1 MSGLAQALLL
11 GVIASCA
18 AGAILLAGGRMLER
32 RFGPLGDLIWRAFRV
47 LALLPILAAPL
58 IHFVP
63 QTREV
68 VVAAPAVELAVDFHA
83 PLEAGPVAMSSQS
96 NSVRWPS
103 VTRLL
108 GGLYGLGLA
117 LALYGCWRRH
127 RARGRLLAEARP
139 GDPAIDAL
147 LRGAARLSGA
157 RLPELLVRQD
167 VDSPVLTGWREVILA
182 PDDLAE
188 TPQTARF
195 ALLHELVHLRRGDER
210 DRLIGTALKTVF
222 WFHWPLRQIEFHL
235 DAAREIACDAEVM
248 EILGSG
254 ARKPYAASL
263 IGLMQAA
270 SAPASAF
277 GADNRRLRE
286 MRIKAILNRRPGTAR
301 SASMIVLA
309 ASAVLSPVALAQ
321 TLMTDRVE
329 RQVPVYAEPLPAIAP
344 LASATAEPSAEPAPL
359 AEPRPEPRPRAS
371 IAPLPASLT
380 QAAEPVAAPLAEPAG
395 LTIEADSF
403 VIASAPSAQHAPRVI
418 ASGSVAVGLL
428 VDAPDFSHTVT
439 DGRITSLYGDRPA
452 RPAGAPRMHHGVDVA
467 APTGTAITAPGAGVI
482 THAEM
487 GFNGSARWGNTVVI
501 DHGDGWSTLYAH
513 MHIIDVEVGE
523 VVQAGSQIGE
533 VGSTGASTGPH
544 VHVELRHNGERIDPG
559 THIPGLPARQ
569 GLR

>member
-11 GVIASCA
+11 GVIASCL
-18 AGAILLAGGRMLER
+18 AGAILLIGGRMVER
-32 RFGPLGDLIWRAFRV
+32 RFGPLGDQTWRAFRV

-68 VVAAPAVELAVDFHA
+68 VVAAPAVELAVDLHA
-83 PLEAGPVAMSSQS
+83 PLEAGAVTMSSLQQS
-96 NSVRWPS
+96 PRWPS
-103 VTRLL
+103 VTSLL
-108 GGLYGLGLA
+108 GGLYGAGLV
-117 LALYGCWRRH
+117 LALYGCWCRH
-127 RARGRLLAEARP
+127 RVRRRLLAEARP

-157 RLPELLVRQD
+157 RLPELLVRED

-210 DRLIGTALKTVF
+210 DRLIGTALKTIF
-222 WFHWPLRQIEFHL
+222 WFHWPLRQIELHL

-248 EILGSG
+248 DILGSG

-301 SASMIVLA
+301 SASLIVLA

-329 RQVPVYAEPLPAIAP
+329 RQVPVHAEPLAAVAP
-344 LASATAEPSAEPAPL
+344 LARVTAEPSAEPAPL
-359 AEPRPEPRPRAS
+359 AEPRPESQPRAAV
-371 IAPLPASLT
+371 APLPASLT
-380 QAAEPVAAPLAEPAG
+380 QVVEPVVAPLAEPAG
-395 LTIEADSF
+395 LTVEADSF
-403 VIASAPSAQHAPRVI
+403 VIDAAPSALSAPRVI
-418 ASGSVAVGLL
+418 ASGGVAVGRL

-439 DGRITSLYGDRPA
+439 EGRITSLYGDRPA
-452 RPAGAPRMHHGVDVA
+452 RPAGSPRMHHGVDVA
-467 APTGTAITAPGAGVI
+467 APLGTEITAPGAGVI

-513 MHIIDVEVGE
+513 MQDIDVEVGE
-523 VVQAGSQIGE
+523 VVRAGHQIGR

-544 VHVELRHNGERIDPG
+544 VHVELRHNGERLDPG
-559 THIPGLPARQ
+559 THIPGLPARHQ
-569 GLR
+569 LQ

>member
-11 GVIASCA
+11 GVIASCL
-18 AGAILLAGGRMLER
+18 AGAILLIGGRMVER
-32 RFGPLGDLIWRAFRV
+32 RFGPLGDQTWRAFRV

-68 VVAAPAVELAVDFHA
+68 VLAAPAVELTVDLHA
-83 PLEAGPVAMSSQS
+83 PLEADAVPMSSPPQAPH
-96 NSVRWPS
+96 WPS
-103 VTRLL
+103 VTNLL
-108 GGLYGLGLA
+108 GGLYGAGLA

-127 RARGRLLAEARP
+127 RIRGRLLAEARP

-157 RLPELLVRQD
+157 RLPELLVRAD

-248 EILGSG
+248 DILGSG

-301 SASMIVLA
+301 SASLIVLA

-329 RQVPVYAEPLPAIAP
+329 RQVPVQAEPRPAIAP
-344 LASATAEPSAEPAPL
+344 LAPVTAEPAAEPAPL
-359 AEPRPEPRPRAS
+359 AEPRPEPQPRAS
-371 IAPLPASLT
+371 VAPLPTSLT
-380 QAAEPVAAPLAEPAG
+380 QAVEPVAAPLAEPAG
-395 LTIEADSF
+395 LTVEADSF
-403 VIASAPSAQHAPRVI
+403 VIASAQHAPRVI
-418 ASGSVAVGLL
+418 ASGGVTVGLL

-439 DGRITSLYGDRPA
+439 DGRVTSLYGDRPA
-452 RPAGAPRMHHGVDVA
+452 RPAGAPRMHHGVDIA
-467 APTGTAITAPGAGVI
+467 APLGTAVSAPGAGVI

-513 MHIIDVEVGE
+513 MHTIDVEVGE
-523 VVQAGSQIGE
+523 VVQAGRQIGE

-569 GLR
+569 DLR